1 MALTVNDSK
10 TVKQCKINL
19 SSALAPY
26 PALAPSATVFTST
39 GLPKG
44 FRLLLGK
51 KKSKQVKFR
60 LCYKE

>member
-19 SSALAPY
+19 SSALTPY
-26 PALAPSATVFTST
+26 PAPAPSATVFTST

-51 KKSKQVKFR
+51 KKI
-60 LCYKE
+60 